1 MCVCACVCVR
11 VCVLGLVFICS
22 GLVCIFV
29 FFCVTLDHFGFVVFN
44 FVLLCLVFSVPSQEI
59 GREERLRSELS
70 SVELDVKPCSLQ
82 FIPCQTVY
90 PQFLHSVADTG

>member
-1 MCVCACVCVR
+1 MCLCVVR

-59 GREERLRSELS
+59 
-70 SVELDVKPCSLQ
+70 ELDVKPCSLQ